1 MLVLEI
7 AFLFI
12 MQNQNIISLNTLK
25 KTFLYTAYADNTTFF
40 LKDGKSVIELMKTF
54 EIFSTFPGIKLN
66 KSKYEIAGL
75 GALKRVK

>member
-1 MLVLEI
+1 MLVFEI

-40 LKDGKSVIELMKTF
+40 LKD
-54 EIFSTFPGIKLN
+54 
-66 KSKYEIAGL
+66 
-75 GALKRVK
+75 